1 MRNAD
6 ANSTAR
12 VHVQNAGIVLTVRVK
27 NVMSDEDSFWVLYRH
42 DTQPILHPEAGK
54 DGQPR
59 QRNSALKYVKQWR
72 VCLDIGSHVGQWTRP
87 LAKRFQ
93 SVVCFEPNPNF
104 IECFKKNIQEKN
116 VLLWPYGLSDH
127 EHKATQVFN
136 STVLEKGDGDIE
148 CRTLD
153 SFGLTNVDF
162 VKIDV
167 DGFELA
173 LLNGARETLTKN
185 NPVINIE
192 MKRNKYQPA
201 HKQSATRQKLV
212 DQCDAILRD
221 LGYNF
226 VKHTKSDEVW
236 LKS

>member
-1 MRNAD
+1 M
-6 ANSTAR
+6 
-12 VHVQNAGIVLTVRVK
+12 
-27 NVMSDEDSFWVLYRH
+27 
-42 DTQPILHPEAGK
+42 
-54 DGQPR
+54 
-59 QRNSALKYVKQWR
+59 
-72 VCLDIGSHVGQWTRP
+72 
-87 LAKRFQ
+87 
-93 SVVCFEPNPNF
+93 
-104 IECFKKNIQEKN
+104 
-116 VLLWPYGLSDH
+116 LLWPYGLSDK
-127 EHKATQVFN
+127 EHKAKQDFN
-136 STVLEKGDGDIE
+136 STVLRNEEGDVD

-173 LLNGARETLTKN
+173 LLEGASKTLTDN

-221 LGYNF
+221 LGYKF
-226 VKHTKSDEVW
+226 VRRTKSDEVW
-236 LKS
+236 LKP

>member
-1 MRNAD
+1 MAVSNTVKVLA
-6 ANSTAR
+6 
-12 VHVQNAGIVLTVRVK
+12 QNVGIVPTVSAK
-27 NVMSDEDSFWVLYRH
+27 SVMTLENNNYWVLYNH
-42 DTQPILHPEAGK
+42 HTTPTFIENANG
-54 DGQPR
+54 GQQR
-59 QRNSALKYVKQWR
+59 QRNRALQHVKRWR
-72 VCLDIGSHVGQWTRP
+72 VCLDIGSNIGQWTRP
-87 LAKRFQ
+87 LSRIFD

-104 IECFKKNIQEKN
+104 RECFQRN
-116 VLLWPYGLSDH
+116 VTSNNVTLWPYGLSSH
-127 EHKATQVFN
+127 EHKANQIFN
-136 STVLEKGDGDIE
+136 STVLQKGDGDIE

-167 DGFELA
+167 DGFELE
-173 LLNGARETLTKN
+173 LLEGASKTLTEN

-221 LGYNF
+221 LGYKF
-226 VKHTKSDEVW
+226 VRRTKSDEVW
-236 LKS
+236 LKP